1 MALSGTAKDAA
12 ATASGTSSIDAHAL
26 TVKNATIGASGAAV
40 VKLTATNTAKVNGE
54 GAVTVELSGK
64 PSCTLNLEGPGS
76 VTGCK

>member
-1 MALSGTAKDAA
+1 M
-12 ATASGTSSIDAHAL
+12 
-26 TVKNATIGASGAAV
+26 

-54 GAVTVELSGK
+54 GAVTIELSGK